1 MLQSLLLTSF
11 VLLLTGCSALN
22 PWSEDKAQEAPSMS
36 IEVDLQARHRCSR
49 ISPEIQIRNAPANTK
64 QFAVRLEEQAE
75 QPRYLGGG
83 HWKNDATGI
92 IPEGALVEH
101 YQGACPPAGTSGK
114 YTYTVTALGE
124 GEQPLEVRIFSFTQ
138 E

>member
-1 MLQSLLLTSF
+1 MLQYFLVTSFILLLA
-11 VLLLTGCSALN
+11 GCSALN
-22 PWSEDKAQEAPSMS
+22 PWSEEKKTEAASMN

-49 ISPEIQIRNAPANTK
+49 ISPEIQVHNVPANTK
-64 QFAVRLEEQAE
+64 QFTVRLEEKGE

-83 HWKNDATGI
+83 RWKNDATGI

-101 YQGACPPAGTSGK
+101 YQGACPPVGSSGQ
-114 YTYTVTALGE
+114 YTYIVTALGD
-124 GEQPLEVRIFSFTQ
+124 GEQPLEVRVFSFTQ